1 MLIKDVDQML
11 DMQFVIS
18 IRDGSELLG
27 YSGGLCLKIPCTALV
42 DNSRIS
48 ILFFP
53 ESETSLDPDIKKF
66 LEALGARNLGNSWVV
81 DLSDATIAELGYL
94 RPFLKIPS
102 VILDEVTLENGSIY
116 AGLRFHSNYLD
127 KVSKEVKAISKETGK
142 LSLEYLGK
150 SGGLIS
156 VLRKIDQKIPL
167 FYFSLEGEPPE
178 TEKSEEAQ
186 PVSGKWIREI
196 KFTADDLVRGL
207 YTVDTPKSGLNLALN
222 EVSFGDNL
230 YEGPAKDDILE
241 FVRKK
246 TAESFIPTFSKIQ
259 GYDGKKVSMD
269 FVVPEIELQ
278 KFLSVVSETLSA
290 FPDWKINLSNAG
302 KFSSLVD

>member
-18 IRDGSELLG
+18 IRDGSELIG
-27 YSGGLCLKIPCTALV
+27 YSDRLCLKIPCTALV
-42 DNSRIS
+42 ENSRIS
-48 ILFFP
+48 ILFFLK
-53 ESETSLDPDIKKF
+53 SETPLDPDIKKF
-66 LEALGARNLGNSWVV
+66 LETQHARNLGNSWVV
-81 DLSDATIAELGYL
+81 ELSDSAIAELGCL

-102 VILDEVTLENGSIY
+102 VILDEVSLENGSLY
-116 AGLRFHSNYLD
+116 ARLRFHSNYLD
-127 KVSKEVKAISKETGK
+127 RVTREVTAISRETGRV
-142 LSLEYLGK
+142 SLEYLGK

-156 VLRKIDQKIPL
+156 MLRNIDQKIPL

-178 TEKSEEAQ
+178 TKRSEEAQ
-186 PVSGKWIREI
+186 PASGKWIREI

-207 YTVDTPKSGLNLALN
+207 YAVGTQKPDLNLNFN
-222 EVSFGDNL
+222 EVSSSDNL

-241 FVRKK
+241 FLRKK

-269 FVVPEIELQ
+269 FVIPEIELQ

-302 KFSSLVD
+302 KFSSLID

>member
-1 MLIKDVDQML
+1 MLIKDVDQLL
-11 DMQFVIS
+11 DMQCVIS
-18 IRDGSELLG
+18 IRDGNELLDC
-27 YSGGLCLKIPCTALV
+27 SRRLSLKIPCTALV
-42 DNSRIS
+42 DNGKIS
-48 ILFFP
+48 ILFFLKR
-53 ESETSLDPDIKKF
+53 EESLDRDIKMF
-66 LEALGARNLGNSWVV
+66 LETLGARNLGNSWVV
-81 DLSDATIAELGYL
+81 NLSDAAIAELGYL

-116 AGLRFHSNYLD
+116 ARLRFHSNYLD
-127 KVSKEVKAISKETGK
+127 KVSSEVMAISKKTGK
-142 LSLEYLGK
+142 ISLEYLGK

-156 VLRKIDQKIPL
+156 VLRKIDQNIPL

-178 TEKSEEAQ
+178 TKIAGETH

-207 YTVDTPKSGLNLALN
+207 YAVNPDTSGLNFPLN
-222 EVSFGDNL
+222 EISSSDNL

-246 TAESFIPTFSKIQ
+246 TTESFIPTFSKVQ
-259 GYDGKKVSMD
+259 GYDGKKMSMD

-278 KFLSVVSETLSA
+278 KFLSVVSEILNA

-302 KFSSLVD
+302 KFSSVID